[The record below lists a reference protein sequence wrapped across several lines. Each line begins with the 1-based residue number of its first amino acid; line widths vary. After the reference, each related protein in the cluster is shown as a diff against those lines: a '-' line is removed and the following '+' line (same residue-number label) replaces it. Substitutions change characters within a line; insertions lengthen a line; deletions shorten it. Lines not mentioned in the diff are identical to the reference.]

1 MNLQPRKKI
10 LHQFTVRVDDQTYQQ
25 LKVHAVN
32 RGESMAEVTRR
43 LLVNA
48 LQTDSLTTSQ
58 DTLLALIRIA
68 IAKEL
73 RRSENRLASISS
85 KAAISAAATE
95 NLMVYMLKIMN
106 EPNFKAIRGECRKRG
121 VAYVREPLEQIM
133 QAYGEHKER
142 GDDN

>member
-1 MNLQPRKKI
+1 MNLQPRRKI

>member
-1 MNLQPRKKI
+1 MNLQPRQKN
-10 LHQFTVRVDDQTYQQ
+10 LHQFTIRVDDQTYRQ

-73 RRSENRLASISS
+73 RRSENRLANLSS
-85 KAAISAAATE
+85 QAAISATTTE
-95 NLMVYMLKIMN
+95 NLMVYMLKNMN
-106 EPNFKAIRGECRKRG
+106 EPNFMAVRGECRKRG
-121 VAYVREPLEQIM
+121 VAYIREPLEQIV
-133 QAYGEHKER
+133 QAYGEYKER

>member
-1 MNLQPRKKI
+1 MKLQPRKKN
-10 LHQFTVRVDDQTYQQ
+10 LHQFTIRVDDQTYQL

-73 RRSENRLASISS
+73 RRSENRLANLSS
-85 KAAISAAATE
+85 KAAISAATTE
-95 NLMVYMLKIMN
+95 NLVVYMLKNMKD
-106 EPNFKAIRGECRKRG
+106 PNFMAVRDQCRKRG
-121 VAYVREPLEQIM
+121 VAYVREPLEQIT
-133 QAYGEHKER
+133 QAYGERE
-142 GDDN
+142 